1 MNENKNLTIEET
13 FKLAVENHQNNKL
26 DVAQELYNKVLEIN
40 PNFRGAHFNLGLL
53 FQNTGDYQKAK
64 DCYEKAIE
72 IDPVYLNAYINLG
85 GIFDNLKEYQKAINC
100 YEKAIK
106 IDPNN
111 FNAHY
116 NLGNMFKEL
125 EQHQK
130 AINSYEKAIEINP
143 NFTAAHNNL
152 GAVFFALGD
161 HKKAINC
168 YKKAIE
174 IDPNHELSLYNLGVA
189 QHSCNQFKNA
199 AEQFRLSNFKNSK
212 SFLLNCFYQLDDEF
226 SFFEELDNQIKQ
238 GKTNAIIGSL
248 TSRSEIKYG
257 IKKPNLFCE
266 DPLKYVLKTDLTEQ
280 YNFKDVFVNPIKDF
294 LKEEVFPSR
303 QQNLLTNGQQTAG
316 NLFSVKND
324 YLKNIEDIIHIEVN
338 KYRDHFKD
346 SNEGFLKKWPT
357 NYYIKGWLVN
367 MKNGGKLAPH
377 IHETG
382 WLSGSIY
389 INVPPK
395 SKVDSGNL
403 VVCIDDKENEAKI
416 KIDTKKII
424 NVVTGSL
431 CLFPSSLHHYTVPFE
446 SKEDRIVL
454 AFDVTPS

>member
-1 MNENKNLTIEET
+1 MDQ
-13 FKLAVENHQNNKL
+13 F
-26 DVAQELYNKVLEIN
+26 
-40 PNFRGAHFNLGLL
+40 F
-53 FQNTGDYQKAK
+53 
-64 DCYEKAIE
+64 
-72 IDPVYLNAYINLG
+72 
-85 GIFDNLKEYQKAINC
+85 
-100 YEKAIK
+100 
-106 IDPNN
+106 
-111 FNAHY
+111 
-116 NLGNMFKEL
+116 
-125 EQHQK
+125 
-130 AINSYEKAIEINP
+130 
-143 NFTAAHNNL
+143 FT
-152 GAVFFALGD
+152 LGD
-161 HKKAINC
+161 HKKTINC
-168 YKKAIE
+168 YKKVIE

-189 QHSCNQFKNA
+189 QYSCNQFKNA

-212 SFLLNCFYQLDDEF
+212 SFLLNCFYKLDDEF

-294 LKEEVFPSR
+294 LKDNIFLSR
-303 QQNLLTNGQQTAG
+303 QQKLLTNGQQTAG

-367 MKNGGKLAPH
+367 MKNGGSLSPH

-403 VVCIDDKENEAKI
+403 VVCIDDKGDSPTNEKN
-416 KIDTKKII
+416 KKSLDVI
-424 NVVTGSL
+424 TGSL
-431 CLFPSSLHHYTVPFE
+431 CLFPSSLLHYTVPFE
-446 SKEDRIVL
+446 SKEDRIVI
-454 AFDVTPS
+454 AFDVTPV